1 MKYNHIHPYATL
13 EYLSRFAFLFI
24 IPVLQQLILIPHG
37 MSEFLG
43 KLGFNILICI
53 GIIIYCI
60 IEYRNFKYLN
70 SSNFL
75 SIQTGVLINRR
86 SYILYDKIH
95 FLTITKKI
103 IPTIFGATKLLIG
116 MPSKGV
122 NNNLHLTLLSK
133 ALVEKIKYKDLNFQQ
148 NTTKMWK
155 IALMSA
161 TWSNPATGLLLFAPF
176 VNRIGIILGQEIAE
190 RVYSTVDISWQLIAW
205 GVPPL
210 TATITYI
217 LMLGWII
224 SLLHRFVNYY
234 GFSTIYT
241 KDKIITK
248 RGFISTTTDI
258 IDKPNINAIFIK
270 QTLFMR
276 LFKLYSASVSIA
288 GTKKY
293 GIDSNMIIA
302 ASTFSELYSQL
313 SKMFP
318 NCMNYKNEIRPN
330 KEAFKSFIILPI
342 SAIIIS
348 PTLIF
353 LLSYFNINR
362 EISYIIVIF
371 IESILVLWLI
381 TRIIAFKISKF
392 SITDKTVISTG
403 YRGLNLITC
412 IIFIDKLQNINITKN
427 ALQRFSNRCNIQL
440 FFFSNK
446 RVYNTVHHL
455 NIDNTY
461 NQINRLYNNN

>member
-43 KLGFNILICI
+43 KLGFNILICV
-53 GIIIYCI
+53 GIIVYCI
-60 IEYRNFKYLN
+60 IEYRKFKYLN
-70 SSNFL
+70 STNFL
-75 SIQTGVLINRR
+75 SIQTGVLIKRQ

-122 NNNLHLTLLSK
+122 HKNLHLTLLSK
-133 ALVEKIKYKDLNFQQ
+133 ALVKKIKFKDLNFQQ

-155 IALMSA
+155 IALMAA
-161 TWSNPATGLLLFAPF
+161 TWSNPATGLLLFAPV
-176 VNRIGIILGQEIAE
+176 VNRIGIILGQEIAD

-224 SLLHRFVNYY
+224 SLLHRFVSYY
-234 GFSTIYT
+234 GFSAIDV
-241 KDKIITK
+241 KDKIIIK

-288 GTKKY
+288 GTKKH
-293 GIDSNMIIA
+293 GNDANMIIA
-302 ASTFSELYSQL
+302 ASTLSELYNQL
-313 SKMFP
+313 SEMFP
-318 NCMNYKNEIRPN
+318 NCIDYENEISPN
-330 KEAFKSFIILPI
+330 KEAFKSFIILPM
-342 SAIIIS
+342 SAIILS
-348 PTLIF
+348 PILI
-353 LLSYFNINR
+353 LLFSYFNIIR
-362 EISYIIVIF
+362 EIAYVIVIF
-371 IESILVLWLI
+371 IESILILWLL
-381 TRIIAFKISKF
+381 TRIIAFKVSKF

-403 YRGLNLITC
+403 YRGLNLITG
-412 IIFIDKLQNINITKN
+412 IIFIDKLQNINITQN
-427 ALQRFSNRCNIQL
+427 PLQRFSNRCNVRL

-446 RVYNTVHHL
+446 RIYNTVHHL
-455 NIDNTY
+455 NIDSTY
-461 NQINRLYNNN
+461 KQINYLYNKH